1 MGGTISVCLTRS
13 QVNVYSKLDQRVLEL
28 EGGVERALSE
38 GLERELEESER
49 WLQIE
54 LQRVKAFKEQ

>member
-1 MGGTISVCLTRS
+1 MGGAISVCLTRTE
-13 QVNVYSKLDQRVLEL
+13 VNVYSKMDQRVLEL

-49 WLQIE
+49 WLQIK

>member
-1 MGGTISVCLTRS
+1 MFIASC
-13 QVNVYSKLDQRVLEL
+13 KLDQRVLEL
-28 EGGVERALSE
+28 EGGVERALLE

-54 LQRVKAFKEQ
+54 LQRVKAFKEH